1 MFIGEALVTI
11 LNALLPDGLVCE
23 ARREGRRGRF
33 LGRQATGEPA
43 AAYLG

>member
-23 ARREGRRGRF
+23 ARREGRRGSF